1 MKSHQ
6 IGGLPAASKGLP
18 KTELHRVA
26 LLSSLEVAFAG
37 LSGLAVQAIRSTM
50 YGLGHE
56 QPEVIED
63 FLGLSIP
70 NPIYYLRYSL
80 DVSGRVRARVWSR

>member
-1 MKSHQ
+1 M
-6 IGGLPAASKGLP
+6 
-18 KTELHRVA
+18 RV
-26 LLSSLEVAFAG
+26 LT
-37 LSGLAVQAIRSTM
+37 VQAIRSAM

-80 DVSGRVRARVWSR
+80 DVSGRVLARVWSR